1 MAIPPFTVKPGL
13 TAYEQLRLLDAWEA
27 WGISPRKQLEW
38 ALEFFGEESF
48 EDVIEVLSTEAQPP
62 KSQKPIMY
70 P

>member
-38 ALEFFGEESF
+38 ALEFFGVF
-48 EDVIEVLSTEAQPP
+48 WGRIF
-62 KSQKPIMY
+62 
-70 P
+70 